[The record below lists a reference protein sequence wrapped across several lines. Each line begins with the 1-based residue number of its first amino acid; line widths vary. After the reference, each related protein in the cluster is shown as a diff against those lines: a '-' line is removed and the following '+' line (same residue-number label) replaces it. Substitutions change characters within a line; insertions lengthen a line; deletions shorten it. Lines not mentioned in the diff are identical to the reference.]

1 MIGDKKEVGAKQN
14 SLPVDRVI
22 QMRAQGL
29 TNNQIVEALQREGY
43 STTQIFDALNQAD
56 LRGATGVTPQAPMP
70 GQPSNPIQLQP
81 QVQQDPAGMPQQ
93 PAYQQQFQMQE
104 SLPSAPAAF
113 TSPSGITEDEL
124 IEKIEEVTET
134 IIEEKWKDFVETV
147 EKIIEW
153 KNAFT
158 ERVDKLASELE
169 HLRNEFDRLHV
180 ALLKKL
186 EQYDKS
192 MGNVGAQLKAME
204 MVFKD
209 VLPKFTENVKQ
220 LSELAE
226 DLSKKKKR

>member
-1 MIGDKKEVGAKQN
+1 MPMFGEKKEAGAKQS
-14 SLPVDRVI
+14 SLPVDRVL

-29 TNNQIVEALQREGY
+29 TNNQIVETLQRDGY
-43 STTQIFDALNQAD
+43 TTTQIFDALNQAD
-56 LRGATGVTPQAPMP
+56 LHASTGVVSQSPMP
-70 GQPSNPIQLQP
+70 GQPSNPIPMESQ
-81 QVQQDPAGMPQQ
+81 PAGSMQ
-93 PAYQQQFQMQE
+93 PASLQQSTTPE
-104 SLPSAPAAF
+104 TIPSPPAAAF
-113 TSPSGITEDEL
+113 GNVGITEEEL

-169 HLRNEFDRLHV
+169 HLRSEFDRLHV
-180 ALLKKL
+180 ALLKKI

-220 LSELAE
+220 LSDLAE
-226 DLSKKKKR
+226 NMSKKKK